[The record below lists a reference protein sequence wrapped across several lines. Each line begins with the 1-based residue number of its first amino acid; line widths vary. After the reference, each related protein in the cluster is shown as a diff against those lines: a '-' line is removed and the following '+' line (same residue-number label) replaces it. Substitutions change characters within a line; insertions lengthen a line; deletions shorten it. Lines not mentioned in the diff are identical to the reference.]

1 MEHLNGFELAGK
13 DMKVGHVTEQHAN
26 NSLEQDDERAG
37 FDLGATGRLALMA
50 KLAEG
55 TGMKVPESARA
66 ALYGVQ
72 EPAAPKVSVNLLF
85 LNQVKPKEGLCLDAL
100 IINV

>member
-1 MEHLNGFELAGK
+1 
-13 DMKVGHVTEQHAN
+13 
-26 NSLEQDDERAG
+26 
-37 FDLGATGRLALMA
+37 MA

-85 LNQVKPKEGLCLDAL
+85 PNINNIHLSAHFVAL
-100 IINV
+100 S